1 MENTREVKMSK
12 LRNWL
17 DNEEVI
23 IEEYNSLEKALEEVE
38 NIYYSDNED
47 DDEIEVNSKELTSRG
62 YKVLSR
68 NEIRT
73 SWIDTSLD
81 GYKDELREQLL
92 TIDLYKELQCGSQ
105 EVVSDEVKEN
115 EYGAIAV
122 TIEELKKGDSKLR
135 VIYEYELLLTDE
147 HKNKLKEMT
156 DCEKHQYIVENGD
169 YLQ

>member
-73 SWIDTSLD
+73 SWIDTSLE

-92 TIDLYKELQCGSQ
+92 TIDLYKE
-105 EVVSDEVKEN
+105 
-115 EYGAIAV
+115 
-122 TIEELKKGDSKLR
+122 
-135 VIYEYELLLTDE
+135 
-147 HKNKLKEMT
+147 
-156 DCEKHQYIVENGD
+156 
-169 YLQ
+169 